1 MSKSI
6 LAVSLIFLLVLIELN
21 DANSK
26 IKVKSK
32 ALKSSNF
39 EDFSLNELLAF
50 KNEIDQVED
59 DIYGNP
65 DQNNSTTST
74 TTHQTVATTNKDDKH
89 KHDKKKPHHHKPKD
103 RCPHKHKKPHKGK
116 HDKHGKHSSKE
127 DCEPETTTT
136 TLKST
141 TATSP
146 RPTYP
151 DSFIQVV
158 RKCKQ
163 LLKEFIKQSENN
175 PQGELNIS
183 YKLEDSDW
191 KNKLAASL
199 LDEIEKQINSRSI
212 DFKQMELSI
221 VFSDTTGLLTIN
233 SNKSSL
239 NLPFS
244 LEKNKSFSKSKN

>member
-1 MSKSI
+1 MAKSI
-6 LAVSLIFLLVLIELN
+6 LTVYLFVLLVLIELN
-21 DANSK
+21 DAHS
-26 IKVKSK
+26 KVKAKSK
-32 ALKSSNF
+32 PLKSSNF
-39 EDFSLNELLAF
+39 EDFSLNELMAF

-59 DIYGNP
+59 DIYGNHHP
-65 DQNNSTTST
+65 DSTTSIS
-74 TTHQTVATTNKDDKH
+74 THHPTSATTSKDDRH
-89 KHDKKKPHHHKPKD
+89 KHDKKKPHHKPKD
-103 RCPHKHKKPHKGK
+103 RCSHKHKKPHKGK
-116 HDKHGKHSSKE
+116 HDKHGKHSSEE

-163 LLKEFIKQSENN
+163 LLKEFIKQSEID
-175 PQGELNIS
+175 PAGELNIS
-183 YKLEDSDW
+183 YKLEGSDW

-199 LDEIEKQINSRSI
+199 LDEIEKQINSQTI
-212 DFKQMELSI
+212 DYKQMELSI
-221 VFSDTTGLLTIN
+221 VFSDTTGLLTIV

-244 LEKNKSFSKSKN
+244 LEKK